1 MMKRV
6 KIKTHTFFNL
16 VTQRALYEKVGG
28 YISKEFYIQ
37 EYIKILKAKYNLKR
51 IYRFDLGQNNEG
63 CSPAVEARI
72 KTLSGNEDIRHYM
85 KNYPEFICRDLRQ
98 KIAEHHNIEPEWILL
113 SAGLDQMIGIIA
125 ATFLELKDRIMINS
139 PSFYLF
145 EEYSKRM
152 GAVPIYL
159 HLKEEDSF
167 KWTKEIFDEYCQIL
181 KKLNPKLIWIANPNN
196 PTGVSSPKILLKNI
210 VEEASSNYAYVVI
223 DEAYGE
229 YIDYNGEVNSASSFL
244 RNYKNLIV
252 LRTFSKAYGL
262 ASLRVGYAMSS
273 NEDILRALKIHR
285 NYFPITQLSFDFAS
299 VALDNSDYIKTVHE
313 QVAKRKKIFTE
324 GSASIPHLSYVDTE
338 TNTLMMRH
346 NDLNSNDLINALEKR
361 GIIVAKVPGEEDI
374 PRKYIRVTMGAED
387 EIRYFLEVLS
397 EIKERRKKRK

>member
-1 MMKRV
+1 MKRV

-63 CSPAVEARI
+63 CSPAVEACI
-72 KTLSGNEDIRHYM
+72 KALSENEGIRHYM
-85 KNYPEFICRDLRQ
+85 KNYPEFICRELRQ
-98 KIAEHHNIEPEWILL
+98 KIAYHHNIEPEWILL
-113 SAGLDQMIGIIA
+113 SAGLDQMIGIITA
-125 ATFLELKDRIMINS
+125 SFLELKDRIMVNS

-159 HLKEEDSF
+159 HLKEKDNF
-167 KWTKEIFDEYCQIL
+167 KWTKETFDMYCQIL

-229 YIDYNGEVNSASSFL
+229 YIDYNGEVNSTSSFL
-244 RNYKNLIV
+244 RDYKNLIV

-262 ASLRVGYAMSS
+262 ANLRVGYAMSS

-285 NYFPITQLSFDFAS
+285 NYFPITQLSFDLAS
-299 VALDNSDYIKTVHE
+299 VALDNTDYIKTVHE
-313 QVAKRKKIFTE
+313 QVAKRKKIFVE
-324 GSASIPHLSYVDTE
+324 GSASIPHISYVDTE

-346 NDLNSNDLINALEKR
+346 NDLDSNDLINALEKR

-374 PRKYIRVTMGAED
+374 PKKFIRVTMGAED

-397 EIKERRKKRK
+397 EIKERRQKRK

>member
-1 MMKRV
+1 MMKIV

-72 KTLSGNEDIRHYM
+72 KALSEKEDIRHYM
-85 KNYPEFICRDLRQ
+85 KNYPEFICRELRQ
-98 KIAEHHNIEPEWILL
+98 KIAGHHNIEPEWVLL
-113 SAGLDQMIGIIA
+113 SAGLDQMIGIIT
-125 ATFLELKDRIMINS
+125 ATFLELKDRIMVNS

-159 HLKEEDSF
+159 HLKEKDNF
-167 KWTKEIFDEYCQIL
+167 RWTKETFNMYCQIL

-229 YIDYNGEVNSASSFL
+229 YIDYNGEVNSTSSFL
-244 RNYKNLIV
+244 RDYKNLIV

-262 ASLRVGYAMSS
+262 ANLRVGYAMSS

-285 NYFPITQLSFDFAS
+285 NYFPITQLSFHLAS

-313 QVAKRKKIFTE
+313 QVAKRKKIFIE
-324 GSASIPHLSYVDTE
+324 GSASIPHISYVDTE

-346 NDLNSNDLINALEKR
+346 NDLDSNDLINALEKR

-374 PRKYIRVTMGAED
+374 PKKYIRVTMGSED